1 MLQSVIS
8 NNKWMLQDDGL
19 ILLSHTAEQPF
30 VTTLKREK
38 VYEVNRGTVKEQ
50 VVERDQ
56 IPLTTLEQTAE
67 GLCLSAEGHR
77 LEIKLVPHPLGM
89 ELRLTGEPG
98 WAYRFSLPAEPEEAV
113 FGGGEQYRQVN
124 LRGEEVVNLVSEH
137 IKAAAKALPG
147 KPQRPDWQ
155 LRPHAGLRDG
165 PGTDDPL

>member
-77 LEIKLVPHPLGM
+77 LEIKLVPRPLCM

-98 WAYRFSLPAEPEEAV
+98 WLLASPCPQSRRKPS
-113 FGGGEQYRQVN
+113 
-124 LRGEEVVNLVSEH
+124 S
-137 IKAAAKALPG
+137 AAANSTGRLISGARRSSISSPSIS
-147 KPQRPDWQ
+147 KPPQ
-155 LRPHAGLRDG
+155 
-165 PGTDDPL
+165 